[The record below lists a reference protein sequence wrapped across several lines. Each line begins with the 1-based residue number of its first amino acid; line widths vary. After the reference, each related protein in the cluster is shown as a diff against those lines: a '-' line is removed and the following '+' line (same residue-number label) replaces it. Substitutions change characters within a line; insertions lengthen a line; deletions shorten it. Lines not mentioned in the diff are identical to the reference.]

1 MCSICQEPLE
11 QFWEENEE
19 EWHFKDAMRNDAS
32 KVNSVCIAWT

>member
-19 EWHFKDAMRNDAS
+19 EWHFKDAMRNDAG